1 MKEKNDRLEQR
12 LANLL
17 PEEAANKQHKKGK
30 LTAEERIALLLDEGS
45 FVELGAFAA
54 TQCHE
59 YGLQDK
65 ATDRDGVITG
75 FGTIE
80 GRTIFVYSQDFTYMG
95 ASMGEMHGR
104 KVAHVIST
112 ALKTGAPVIGL
123 MDSGGARIQEGIDG
137 LDGGGEIFRNNALAS
152 GIVPQISAIMGP
164 CAGIAVYSPAL
175 TDFVLMTRKTSSM
188 FITGPNVIK
197 NVTGEQIDAQ
207 ALGGADVHSTRSGVA
222 HFNASDEEEGLK
234 LLRRL
239 VGYLPSNNESRP
251 PRVANDDPPD
261 RDCGK
266 VEEIVPEEPMRVYNV
281 KAVLAEVLDRESFL
295 EVHERF
301 ARNVV
306 VGFGRVNGHSVG
318 VVANQPMFLAGCIDI
333 DASDKI
339 ARFVN
344 FCDAFNIPLVNFVDV
359 TGFLPGSK
367 LEHNGIIRHGAKV
380 LYAYSR
386 ATVPKISLVMR
397 KAYGG
402 AYIALVSKDMGYDKV
417 LAWPTAEIAVM
428 GAPGAVGIVNH
439 REIADPEKGSAR
451 KAELVKEYQ
460 ERFCNPWVA
469 ASKNKVDIIVR
480 PAETRRTLVRV
491 LEMLLPK
498 KERLPK
504 PKKHGSIPM

>member
-1 MKEKNDRLEQR
+1 MKEKNENLER
-12 LANLL
+12 RKANLL
-17 PEEAANKQHKKGK
+17 PEAAAIKQHAKGR
-30 LTAEERIALLLDEGS
+30 LTAEERLALLLDEGS
-45 FVELGAFAA
+45 FVELGAFAS

-59 YGLQDK
+59 YGLQEK
-65 ATDRDGVITG
+65 TRDRDGVVTG
-75 FGTIE
+75 FGTID
-80 GRTIFVYSQDFTYMG
+80 GRTVFVYSQDFTYMG

-104 KVAHVIST
+104 KVAHVIAM

-152 GIVPQISAIMGP
+152 GVVPQISAIMGP

-175 TDFVLMTRKTSSM
+175 TDFVLMIRKTSSM
-188 FITGPNVIK
+188 FITGPNVIR

-207 ALGGADVHSTRSGVA
+207 TLGGADAHSSKSGVA
-222 HFNASDEEEGLK
+222 HFNAPSEEEGLK
-234 LLRRL
+234 VIRRL
-239 VGYLPSNNESRP
+239 VGYLPSNNEEKP
-251 PRVANDDPPD
+251 PRAAVDDPPD
-261 RDCGK
+261 RDCSK
-266 VEEIVPEEPMRVYNV
+266 LEEIVPHEPMRVYNV
-281 KAVLAEVLDRESFL
+281 KSVLAEVLDRDSFL
-295 EVHERF
+295 EVHDRF

-306 VGFGRVNGHSVG
+306 VGFGCLHGHSVG
-318 VVANQPMFLAGCIDI
+318 IVANQPMFLAGCIDI

-344 FCDAFNIPLVNFVDV
+344 FCDAFNVPLINFVDV

-367 LEHNGIIRHGAKV
+367 LEHGGIIRHGAKV

-428 GAPGAVGIVNH
+428 GAAGAVGIVNH
-439 REIADPEKGSAR
+439 REIADPEHGEERRTA
-451 KAELVKEYQ
+451 LVQEYQ

-469 ASKNKVDIIVR
+469 ASKNKVDIVCR
-480 PAETRRTLVRV
+480 PAETRKMLVRV

-498 KERLPK
+498 KERPPK
-504 PKKHGSIPM
+504 SRKHGSIPL